1 MATAGADGRVKV
13 WDNRNWGKTV
23 REWSLKSGG
32 RYEVDWSGRGLLAVS
47 SKCGVS
53 VSITSGF
60 RSASLTHILW
70 QVYRDLHTSSSK
82 PPSSYMSMPL
92 PGLAPRS
99 IRFCPYEDVLGV
111 GHSAGFSSMLVPGAG
126 IAQYDSGEADVYESY
141 GRRREREVR
150 SVMEKIQPDLI
161 TMDTDAFLGRVGDGG
176 VANRPVHGPN
186 IREVPFYKK
195 TRAERLEVLGTADTE
210 GAGVMDEEDGDSA
223 DGSDEEVN
231 GVKKP
236 GQGAKRREKI
246 RQEKEKHKMRGKS
259 KSSKRFLRKKR
270 KNVVDPTTV
279 SIRSSARYPT
289 NISPLGR
296 CQREA
301 GTRTRGEG
309 QTAQD
314 SIWRAQGRERR
325 LVAIRV
331 KGMRGMDN
339 MCARGIFLVVIPYRG
354 EGFDVRYF

>member
-1 MATAGADGRVKV
+1 
-13 WDNRNWGKTV
+13 
-23 REWSLKSGG
+23 
-32 RYEVDWSGRGLLAVS
+32 
-47 SKCGVS
+47 
-53 VSITSGF
+53 
-60 RSASLTHILW
+60 
-70 QVYRDLHTSSSK
+70 
-82 PPSSYMSMPL
+82 
-92 PGLAPRS
+92 
-99 IRFCPYEDVLGV
+99 
-111 GHSAGFSSMLVPGAG
+111 MLVPGAG

-210 GAGVMDEEDGDSA
+210 GAGVLEDGDSV
-223 DGSDEEVN
+223 DGSDEEA
-231 GVKKP
+231 GGEAKP

-279 SIRSSARYPT
+279 SIRVSGVKLLL
-289 NISPLGR
+289 ISFPGR
-296 CQREA
+296 RQGEA
-301 GTRTRGEG
+301 GSRACRTG
-309 QTAQD
+309 
-314 SIWRAQGRERR
+314 
-325 LVAIRV
+325 
-331 KGMRGMDN
+331 
-339 MCARGIFLVVIPYRG
+339 
-354 EGFDVRYF
+354 

>member
-1 MATAGADGRVKV
+1 MRWIGVIGVFSPLAVK
-13 WDNRNWGKTV
+13 
-23 REWSLKSGG
+23 
-32 RYEVDWSGRGLLAVS
+32 EVFRQVLRPRFSIKESEIGLL
-47 SKCGVS
+47 
-53 VSITSGF
+53 
-60 RSASLTHILW
+60 
-70 QVYRDLHTSSSK
+70 QVYRDLHASSSK

-99 IRFCPYEDVLGV
+99 LRFCPYEDVLGV

-126 IAQYDSGEADVYESY
+126 ISQYDSGEADVYESY

-210 GAGVMDEEDGDSA
+210 GAGVLEGEDGDSEA
-223 DGSDEEVN
+223 GSDEEA
-231 GVKKP
+231 GGDSKP

-279 SIRSSARYPT
+279 SIR
-289 NISPLGR
+289 
-296 CQREA
+296 
-301 GTRTRGEG
+301 G
-309 QTAQD
+309 QCD
-314 SIWRAQGRERR
+314 E
-325 LVAIRV
+325 
-331 KGMRGMDN
+331 
-339 MCARGIFLVVIPYRG
+339 PH
-354 EGFDVRYF
+354 